1 MKNTVKL
8 RQLSH
13 IGNDRA
19 EITFKLTFPVHS
31 AGSRLFLEF
40 LEYKKEYFK
49 GNMAFS
55 VTTEIPDDT
64 CLDNDL
70 FAIRL
75 NWVREIAQECHHYI
89 KSNI

>member
-1 MKNTVKL
+1 MKDRVKL
-8 RQLSH
+8 RQLSNV
-13 IGNDRA
+13 GPDRSD
-19 EITFKLTFPVHS
+19 IFFKLSFPIQS
-31 AGSRLFLEF
+31 LGSRLFLEF

-49 GNMAFS
+49 GNMSFS

>member
-1 MKNTVKL
+1 MKNRVKL

-13 IGNDRA
+13 ISDDRA

-40 LEYKKEYFK
+40 LESKKSHFK
-49 GNMAFS
+49 DNLAFS
-55 VTTEIPDDT
+55 VSTEVPDCSDI
-64 CLDNDL
+64 DNDL
-70 FAIRL
+70 FAIRM
-75 NWVREIAQECHHYI
+75 NWIREIAQECYDYI